1 LWYESFKF
9 KDNPYQR
16 VDPFKIDLSRLSW
29 NRNDLAEERE
39 KLDHFVTDVLS
50 SNRVGLLGY
59 GAVGSGK
66 TWLAR
71 ILQKEI
77 QEKQKKSVFM
87 YTRVARLEPD
97 FSVIYSLAISSM
109 LSQLDRIKKVVEGRK
124 GKDDL
129 DRWQKAFENE
139 DLGKGL
145 GNIAIGGQNRAIA
158 ERWLLGN
165 RVSSSDLDALG
176 IINPLDSDYKQY
188 QMLRDIIYG
197 LSKLFPT
204 VVLVVDELENAPVK
218 LASALSDSL
227 RSMIDEFASNF
238 ALICL
243 FTAAALSEW
252 FEYGYSEA
260 LLRRIDYNVSLGS
273 LKPEALPSF
282 LRTHHSLYRK
292 KDEEISDQLTPFSE
306 PGASSLLK
314 LMPVE
319 KQFPSYFFSNC
330 EMIARMAAAENV
342 EAIGAEYVGRN
353 KQKLPYQFESE
364 TFRRDDFRK

>member
-1 LWYESFKF
+1 MWYENFKF

-16 VDPFKIDLSRLSW
+16 VDPFKIDLARLSW
-29 NRNDLAEERE
+29 NRNDLADERQ
-39 KLDHFVTDVLS
+39 KLDHFVVDVLNG
-50 SNRVGLLGY
+50 NRVGLLGY

-109 LSQLDRIKKVVEGRK
+109 LSQLNCIKKVVEGRK

-139 DLGKGL
+139 DLAKGL

-165 RVSSSDLDALG
+165 RVSSSDLNALG

-188 QMLRDIIYG
+188 EMLKDLIHG
-197 LSKLFPT
+197 LSKLFPA
-204 VVLVVDELENAPVK
+204 VVLVVDELENASVK

-243 FTAAALSEW
+243 FTAAALNEW
-252 FEYGYSEA
+252 FEYGYNES

-273 LKPEALPSF
+273 LKPQALPVF
-282 LRTHHSLYRK
+282 LREHHSLYRK
-292 KDEEISDQLTPFSE
+292 KNEQMPDELMPFSE
-306 PGASSLLK
+306 DGVDLLLR
-314 LMPVE
+314 LMPLE

-330 EMIARMAAAENV
+330 EMIARTATEENV
-342 EAIGAEYVGRN
+342 ETIDAQYIQKKRR
-353 KQKLPYQFESE
+353 KLPYQFEPE
-364 TFRRDDFRK
+364 TFRLDDFRK